1 MATKAEKILW
11 GAWEAAAAAGDQ
23 AALHALR
30 RAFEVEAV
38 GGAVLLSLTEVQFAE
53 VLDAVGDH
61 HDCVLYQKGHRLL
74 LDRNAVEW
82 IADAVCEEGRIQ
94 GRVDLAVGSSFHDLS
109 EAHTAFTERAVRR
122 SASSLAAKLRR
133 L

>member
-1 MATKAEKILW
+1 MTKAEKILW
-11 GAWEAAAAAGDQ
+11 GEWDAAAAAGDQ
-23 AALHALR
+23 AALHSLR
-30 RAFEVEAV
+30 QAFEIEAV
-38 GGAVLLSLTEVQFAE
+38 GGAVLLSLTEVQITE

-61 HDCVLYQKGHRLL
+61 LDCVLYQKGNRLL

-94 GRVDLAVGSSFHDLS
+94 DRVSLAVGSTFHDMS
-109 EAHTAFTERAVRR
+109 EANEAFIERSIRR
-122 SASSLAAKLRR
+122 SAACLAKKIRR